1 MQIHFDDDLNALKDR
16 LKHMGLQAERMLET
30 AIRSL
35 VAHKTE
41 PLEEVFSIERE
52 VNALHLEIDN
62 KALDLIALH
71 QPVAGDLRLL
81 VMAIK
86 ICSEVER
93 IADQTVNIAQN
104 TRIYLQHP
112 PLKPLLID
120 LPLMT
125 EAALEMLHKSL
136 DAFVRR
142 DAALAR
148 EVLAMDDR
156 VDALKGRIFREL
168 LTHMM
173 SDPAGIQRALCLL
186 LISRNLE
193 RIGDHATNVAEEVI
207 YLVEGRDVRH
217 GTEKPVSG

>member
-1 MQIHFDDDLNALKDR
+1 MQIHFDQDLDALKNR

-30 AIRSL
+30 AVRSL
-35 VAHKTE
+35 VAQRME
-41 PLEEVFSIERE
+41 GLEEVFAIERE
-52 VNALHLEIDN
+52 VNALHVEIDN

-93 IADQTVNIAQN
+93 IADQTVNIVQN
-104 TRIYLQHP
+104 TKIYLQHP
-112 PLKPLLID
+112 PLKPVVID

-148 EVLAMDDR
+148 EVLEMDDR
-156 VDALKGRIFREL
+156 VDALKGQIFREL
-168 LTHMM
+168 LAHMM
-173 SDPAGIQRALCLL
+173 SEPASIQRAICLL

-193 RIGDHATNVAEEVI
+193 RIGDQATNIAEEVI

-217 GTEKPVSG
+217 GTEMPA